1 MKKTIFTLIALLS
14 ALNINAQ
21 VIEIYENG
29 RLINTYNNTP
39 RTHFKVKFTELG
51 NTTNIDGHEFVEIGG
66 LKWATMNV
74 GAKSVADMKE
84 TAYGDF
90 YAWGE
95 TCTYYLS
102 YPDKQDVNNN
112 PSVSWKIY
120 EPDAH
125 IPGKKYSH
133 NWVCYSG
140 GPTDS
145 KDPLFNK
152 FKEWEPCPYDA
163 SYTMLDENDVVRKE
177 WGSSWRMPTYNDYS
191 NLFDACGGA
200 ENFQA
205 TAPEH
210 ITTGGI
216 YWIKEGTTVDD
227 FTYNVAGVLFVATEN
242 VDKRVFFPAA
252 GNLQNIKR
260 TSSSTLCTYWSA
272 TVHPDADKHH
282 TAFNLYI
289 NESGVNKSHM
299 WLSRAY
305 GFSVRPV
312 SD

>member
-39 RTHFKVKFTELG
+39 RAHFKVKFTELG
-51 NTTNIDGHEFVEIGG
+51 NTTNIDGHEFVEIGD
-66 LKWATMNV
+66 LKWATMNI

-95 TCTYYLS
+95 TCTYYTAYS
-102 YPDKQDVNNN
+102 TTPDKNNN
-112 PSVSWKIY
+112 CSVSWKAY

-125 IPGKKYSH
+125 IPGNKYSH

-140 GPTDS
+140 TSD
-145 KDPLFNK
+145 NK
-152 FKEWEPCPYDA
+152 FKEWEPCPYGAD
-163 SYTMLDENDVVRKE
+163 YTLLDENDVAKAE
-177 WGSSWRMPTYNDYS
+177 WGSSWRMPTYNDY
-191 NLFDACGGA
+191 LKLIAACGGA
-200 ENFQA
+200 NNFQA
-205 TAPEH
+205 TAPET

-227 FTYNVAGVLFVATEN
+227 FTYNVAGALFVATED
-242 VDKRVFFPAA
+242 VTRRVFFPAA
-252 GNLQNIKR
+252 GNLKEVKR
-260 TSSSTLCTYWSA
+260 TSMSTLCTYWLA
-272 TVHPDADKHH
+272 TVLQDAGKRDH
-282 TAFNLYI
+282 AYNMYI
-289 NESGVNKSHM
+289 NESGVDQSGNM
-299 WLSRAY
+299 MNQRVR

>member
-39 RTHFKVKFTELG
+39 RAHFKVKFTELG

-66 LKWATMNV
+66 LKWATMNI

-102 YPDKQDVNNN
+102 YTDKSDGTS
-112 PSVSWKIY
+112 SVSWKKY

-125 IPGKKYSH
+125 IPGEKYSY
-133 NWVCYSG
+133 NWPCYSG
-140 GPTDS
+140 TKED
-145 KDPLFNK
+145 K
-152 FKEWEPCPYDA
+152 FKEWEQCPYGKD
-163 SYTMLDENDVVRKE
+163 YTLLDENDVVKAE
-177 WGSSWRMPTYNDYS
+177 WGSSWRMPTRDDYS
-191 NLFDACGGA
+191 NLITACGGA
-200 ENFQA
+200 NSFHA
-205 TAPEH
+205 TAPES

-227 FTYNVAGVLFVATEN
+227 IEYNVAGALFVATEN
-242 VDKRVFFPAA
+242 VEKRVFFPAA
-252 GNLQNIKR
+252 GNIRLR
-260 TSSSTLCTYWSA
+260 ARSSVSSLCSYWSA
-272 TVHPDADKHH
+272 TVLSDAGKQSF
-282 TAFNLYI
+282 AFSLYI
-289 NESGVNKSHM
+289 NDKGVNDKNNI
-299 WLSRAY
+299 WQSRAH

>member
-29 RLINTYNNTP
+29 RLVNTYNNTP
-39 RTHFKVKFTELG
+39 HSHFKVKFAELD

-66 LKWATMNV
+66 LKWATMNI
-74 GAKSVADMKE
+74 GAKSVAAMKE

-102 YPDKQDVNNN
+102 YTDDKPDGTS
-112 PSVSWKIY
+112 SVSWKKY

-125 IPGKKYSH
+125 IPGNKYSH

-145 KDPLFNK
+145 KDPLFNT
-152 FKEWEPCPYDA
+152 FKEWEPCPYDGN
-163 SYTMLDENDVVRKE
+163 YTLLEVNDVVRKE
-177 WGSSWRMPTYNDYS
+177 WGSSWRMPTYDDYS
-191 NLFDACGGA
+191 NLITACGGA
-200 ENFQA
+200 AKPQ
-205 TAPEH
+205 TTVPEH

-216 YWIKEGTTVDD
+216 YWIKEGTTVDN
-227 FTYNVAGVLFVATEN
+227 FTYKVAGVLFVATEN
-242 VDKRVFFPAA
+242 VKKRVFFPAA
-252 GNLQNIKR
+252 GNIRHLGR
-260 TSSSTLCTYWSA
+260 SSESTLCSYWSA
-272 TVHPDADKHH
+272 TVNSDAGKQSF
-282 TAFNLYI
+282 AFSLYI
-289 NESGVNKSHM
+289 NDKSVNDKNNI
-299 WLSRAY
+299 WQPRAL

>member
-39 RTHFKVKFTELG
+39 HSQFKVKFAESG

-66 LKWATMNV
+66 LKWATMNI
-74 GAKSVADMKE
+74 GAKSVAARKA

-102 YPDKQDVNNN
+102 YTDTDKQDENNK
-112 PSVSWKIY
+112 PGVSWKVY

-133 NWVCYSG
+133 NWPCYSG
-140 GPTDS
+140 TTD
-145 KDPLFNK
+145 K
-152 FKEWEPCPYDA
+152 FKEWDTCPYDA
-163 SYTMLDENDVVRKE
+163 SYTLLDENDVVRKM
-177 WGSSWRMPTYNDYS
+177 WGSSWRMPTYADYS
-191 NLFDACGGA
+191 NLITACGGA
-200 ENFQA
+200 NVQ
-205 TAPEH
+205 TTVPEH

-216 YWIKEGTTVDD
+216 YWIKEGTTVDG
-227 FTYNVAGVLFVATEN
+227 FTYKVAGALFVAKAD

-252 GNLQNIKR
+252 GNIR
-260 TSSSTLCTYWSA
+260 HTDRSSVSTLCTYWSA
-272 TVHPDADKHH
+272 TVLSDVGKHDS
-282 TAFNLYI
+282 AFCLYI
-289 NESGVNKSHM
+289 NESGINNKNNI
-299 WLSRAY
+299 WQPRAL